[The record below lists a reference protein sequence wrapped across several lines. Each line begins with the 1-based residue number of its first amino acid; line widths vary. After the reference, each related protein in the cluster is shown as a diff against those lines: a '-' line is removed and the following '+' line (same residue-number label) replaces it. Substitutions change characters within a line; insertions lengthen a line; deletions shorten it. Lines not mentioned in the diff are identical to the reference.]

1 MTEKNKE
8 MCHNIADYYGEK
20 HQMLKAIE
28 EMAELTQ
35 AIIKYIEN
43 PCEWDAFCGELADV
57 NIMIEQ
63 LNYLVTK
70 WVEPRTC
77 NGISDVDHRIDLK
90 LKRQMK
96 RIDMEVKYYE

>member
-1 MTEKNKE
+1 MTDEQKVI
-8 MCHNIADYYGEK
+8 CHNIADYYGEK

-43 PCEWDAFCGELADV
+43 PCEWDALCGELADV

-70 WVEPRTC
+70 WVEPRVY
-77 NGISDVDHRIDLK
+77 NGIGDVDHRIGLK

-96 RIDMEVKYYE
+96 RIDMEVRYYE